1 MSVLTLVDKARLLLS
16 SDIFRAL
23 SLEEATELAK
33 EVTQREIKAGE
44 VLFERGDIGE
54 HLYIVVSG
62 RFRVYL
68 DDPVERESKVD
79 DVLSGEVIGELA
91 LITGDRRAATV
102 HAVRDSSILVVT
114 KSSFER
120 IAKKS
125 PHLMFEVARVQI
137 ERLHR
142 VEQTKKSLRQPTEAI
157 ALLPAG
163 GNLNV
168 VEAFATRLAE
178 ALSSFSPVLRL
189 RSGQDSTSAISTK
202 SEEPY
207 RFILYEADPSPS
219 VWNTRS
225 VRQADSIILVA
236 DDSSDSGL
244 NAVEFDFDAQ
254 RGTAASPHRHLVLL
268 QTGAFRRSAASWL
281 QSRHVDMHHHVAGG
295 NKEDY
300 ARVARFLAGKATGLV
315 LGGGGA
321 RGFAHIGV
329 VQALAEAGI
338 PIDAVGGTSMGA
350 LIAAM
355 VAFGLTPDDMREA
368 CRKIFV
374 ERGIW
379 DFTIPILSLVAA
391 KRISIS
397 LEEIFH
403 DQQIEDL
410 PRNYFCVTTNL
421 SRAEVCVHR
430 HGPVTN
436 WVKASVSIPGVAPP
450 IIYDGDLL
458 YDGGILNNLPVDIMR
473 RLGPRSIIAANVSS
487 FVDASLVN
495 IPPEACS
502 PWHILLSRLN
512 PFAPHRRHPNIFH
525 ILYRSSMLNSLRS
538 AVAAQTSVSLFIDP
552 HVAQFGLFEWKAIDQ
567 IVEAGLLHART
578 QVAQWLLVAH

>member
-1 MSVLTLVDKARLLLS
+1 MTQPAQTH
-16 SDIFRAL
+16 RAL
-23 SLEEATELAK
+23 VTGATGYLGSHLAERLVRDGWHVDAVVRPTSSLRALDGVIETFRIHRHDGTTGQLA
-33 EVTQREIKAGE
+33 EIVSSSAPDIVFHLAAYYRAE
-44 VLFERGDIGE
+44 HTPAEIVPMLHSNVLF
-54 HLYIVVSG
+54 
-62 RFRVYL
+62 
-68 DDPVERESKVD
+68 
-79 DVLSGEVIGELA
+79 
-91 LITGDRRAATV
+91 AT
-102 HAVRDSSILVVT
+102 
-114 KSSFER
+114 
-120 IAKKS
+120 
-125 PHLMFEVARVQI
+125 Q
-137 ERLHR
+137 
-142 VEQTKKSLRQPTEAI
+142 
-157 ALLPAG
+157 
-163 GNLNV
+163 
-168 VEAFATRLAE
+168 LAE
-178 ALSSFSPVLRL
+178 ELSSFGPVLRL
-189 RSGQDSTSAISTK
+189 RSGQDCTSAISTK
-202 SEEPY
+202 SEEQY
-207 RFILYEADPSPS
+207 RFILYEGDPSPS
-219 VWNTRS
+219 VWNTRC

-578 QVAQWLLVAH
+578 QVAQWLSVAH

>member
-44 VLFERGDIGE
+44 VLFQRGDIGE

-120 IAKKS
+120 VAKQC
-125 PHLMFEVARVQI
+125 PHLMIEVARAQI

-142 VEQTKKSLRQPTEAI
+142 VQHLKKSLRQSTEAI

-268 QTGAFRRSAASWL
+268 QTGAFRR
-281 QSRHVDMHHHVAGG
+281 
-295 NKEDY
+295 
-300 ARVARFLAGKATGLV
+300 
-315 LGGGGA
+315 
-321 RGFAHIGV
+321 
-329 VQALAEAGI
+329 
-338 PIDAVGGTSMGA
+338 
-350 LIAAM
+350 
-355 VAFGLTPDDMREA
+355 
-368 CRKIFV
+368 
-374 ERGIW
+374 
-379 DFTIPILSLVAA
+379 
-391 KRISIS
+391 
-397 LEEIFH
+397 
-403 DQQIEDL
+403 
-410 PRNYFCVTTNL
+410 
-421 SRAEVCVHR
+421 
-430 HGPVTN
+430 
-436 WVKASVSIPGVAPP
+436 
-450 IIYDGDLL
+450 
-458 YDGGILNNLPVDIMR
+458 
-473 RLGPRSIIAANVSS
+473 
-487 FVDASLVN
+487 
-495 IPPEACS
+495 
-502 PWHILLSRLN
+502 
-512 PFAPHRRHPNIFH
+512 
-525 ILYRSSMLNSLRS
+525 
-538 AVAAQTSVSLFIDP
+538 
-552 HVAQFGLFEWKAIDQ
+552 
-567 IVEAGLLHART
+567 
-578 QVAQWLLVAH
+578 

>member
-1 MSVLTLVDKARLLLS
+1 
-16 SDIFRAL
+16 
-23 SLEEATELAK
+23 
-33 EVTQREIKAGE
+33 
-44 VLFERGDIGE
+44 
-54 HLYIVVSG
+54 
-62 RFRVYL
+62 
-68 DDPVERESKVD
+68 
-79 DVLSGEVIGELA
+79 
-91 LITGDRRAATV
+91 
-102 HAVRDSSILVVT
+102 
-114 KSSFER
+114 
-120 IAKKS
+120 
-125 PHLMFEVARVQI
+125 
-137 ERLHR
+137 
-142 VEQTKKSLRQPTEAI
+142 
-157 ALLPAG
+157 
-163 GNLNV
+163 
-168 VEAFATRLAE
+168 
-178 ALSSFSPVLRL
+178 
-189 RSGQDSTSAISTK
+189 
-202 SEEPY
+202 
-207 RFILYEADPSPS
+207 
-219 VWNTRS
+219 
-225 VRQADSIILVA
+225 
-236 DDSSDSGL
+236 
-244 NAVEFDFDAQ
+244 
-254 RGTAASPHRHLVLL
+254 
-268 QTGAFRRSAASWL
+268 
-281 QSRHVDMHHHVAGG
+281 
-295 NKEDY
+295 
-300 ARVARFLAGKATGLV
+300 
-315 LGGGGA
+315 
-321 RGFAHIGV
+321 
-329 VQALAEAGI
+329 
-338 PIDAVGGTSMGA
+338 

-578 QVAQWLLVAH
+578 QVAQWLSVAH